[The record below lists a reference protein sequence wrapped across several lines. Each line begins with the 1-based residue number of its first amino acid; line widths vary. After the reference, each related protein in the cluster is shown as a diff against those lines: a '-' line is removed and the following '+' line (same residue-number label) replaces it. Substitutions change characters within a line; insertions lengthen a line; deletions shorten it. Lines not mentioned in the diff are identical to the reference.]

1 MSQQKPLLDQS
12 KIRVILNKAQFALK
26 EDRYDE
32 ALQALSEIEIE
43 DMRKI
48 PYEELHAIGKL
59 IIYLKELA
67 EEKKLGIVEK
77 LRMIQVS
84 KEYLE

>member
-43 DMRKI
+43 DMRKLH
-48 PYEELHAIGKL
+48 YEELHAIGKL

-77 LRMIQVS
+77 LRMIQAS

>member
-59 IIYLKELA
+59 ITYLKELA

-77 LRMIQVS
+77 LRMIQAS